1 MFQHARNDSREIETL
16 YIQNG
21 QVQIYGSKCL
31 DVTNGLNAD
40 GTKLQVWDCE
50 IPSAINQQFG
60 YTAFGDNQ
68 WVHQTKKKIYIG
80 SILIVISITWAN
92 SSRCVDL
99 PNGNLS
105 DGNQVQ
111 ILVCNGAEDNNTQ
124 IWDVGY
130 M

>member
-1 MFQHARNDSREIETL
+1 M
-16 YIQNG
+16 
-21 QVQIYGSKCL
+21 VQSFKS
-31 DVTNGLNAD
+31 
-40 GTKLQVWDCE
+40 GTVKFPPQL
-50 IPSAINQQFG
+50 ISNSAILPLAITSGF
-60 YTAFGDNQ
+60 
-68 WVHQTKKKIYIG
+68 TKPKKNYIG